1 MLERAALPAYS
12 AVMTSPADIAKAA
25 MTQLASGHAMDG
37 LKTLNAGLQQFP
49 GAPQLLQLRAAACWQ
64 MGDLYAA
71 DDSLKALIRA
81 QGVDSPA
88 TDLMTAQLCLDLLEF
103 DRARAALDR
112 LLAAGTMTPG
122 LVKTAVR
129 LLTWQGDL
137 PLALD
142 ILEQQLGATP
152 DDPELLALA
161 VTHDRGISD
170 TRLSAATS
178 IADRL
183 ADTHASKPRLYFALA
198 RRADANKASDEA
210 WTLAQKAN
218 QLQARQQD
226 YKYNADARAAFQT
239 QLKTRAGRAVVLSGT
254 LAPPPAPS
262 GQTMI
267 YLVGAPRTGSSLLQ
281 SILSAAPDVDS
292 AGERGAMLPYLNGL
306 CDAPNP
312 SPAADFLTQV
322 QQADLSGL
330 KRGGFTAPHIVDKT
344 THNFFVLPLLAKAH
358 AGAKCVNVV
367 RRPQD
372 VALSIFMHE
381 FPPAFPEACDLQTI
395 AETLSARAEITLLYR
410 EAGVEMITHNHD
422 AFCASPEANGK
433 TLAKALELNWSPDAL
448 APENRNAAVP
458 TFSSGQVRRPIKPTP
473 ADHWQRFAPFMSLE
487 TLELLQKVEIAQT
500 PR

>member
-1 MLERAALPAYS
+1 MLTIES
-12 AVMTSPADIAKAA
+12 FAKEA
-25 MTQLASGHAMDG
+25 MAQLGAGQAIEG
-37 LKTLNAGLQQFP
+37 LKTLNNGLQYFP
-49 GAPQLLQLRAAACWQ
+49 NAPQLLQLRAAACWQ
-64 MGDLYAA
+64 IGDLYAA
-71 DDSLKALIRA
+71 DDSLKALIRT
-81 QGVDSPA
+81 QGANTPA

-112 LLAAGTMTPG
+112 LLAAGKMTPG

-137 PLALD
+137 TLALD

-161 VTHDRGISD
+161 VTHDRSISD
-170 TRLSAATS
+170 ARLDAAAS
-178 IADRL
+178 IAERL
-183 ADTHASKPRLYFALA
+183 ADAHASKPRLYFALA
-198 RRADANKASDEA
+198 RRADANKDYAEA
-210 WTLAQKAN
+210 WTRAQKAN
-218 QLQARQQD
+218 QLQASQQD

-254 LAPPPAPS
+254 LAPPPEPS
-262 GQTMI
+262 GQSMI

-281 SILSAAPDVDS
+281 SIISAAPDVDS

-306 CDAPNP
+306 CDAPSP
-312 SPAADFLTQV
+312 SPAADFLSQV

-358 AGAKCVNVV
+358 AGAKCVNVI

-395 AETLSARAEITLLYR
+395 AETLSSRAEIALLYR
-410 EAGVEMITHNHD
+410 EAGIEMITHDHD
-422 AFCASPEANGK
+422 AFCAAPETSGK
-433 TLAKALELNWSPDAL
+433 SLTDALNLDWSPDAL

-458 TFSSGQVRRPIKPTP
+458 TFSSGQVRRPIQPTP
-473 ADHWQRFAPFMSLE
+473 ANHWQRFTTFMPTE